1 MDIKSRLTRL
11 ENVTPPEREC
21 KTWIIVSGEPEP
33 EGIEPDDRVIIV
45 LDEETRQLT
54 LRLMAGE
61 RT

>member
-1 MDIKSRLTRL
+1 MDIASRLNRL
-11 ENVTPPEREC
+11 ESAKPAEREC

-33 EGIEPDDRVIIV
+33 EGIEPDDRVLIV